1 MLIIITKLIILL
13 CFNVL
18 QYNNKP
24 VNTQITK
31 IITQKNNDN
40 LYNIKH
46 LQNRKQKMKNREPVV
61 SGKFYP
67 SDVEELKKMLSG
79 FFSEYSSSEEYKDV
93 IAIISPH
100 AGYVFSGKVAASAF
114 SKIDTDAEFENI
126 FVIAPSHHVAFN
138 GASIY
143 NIGNYITPLGEVK
156 VNFETVN
163 KLIEKGSYFGFY
175 PDAHKYEHSLEVQ
188 LPFLQ
193 YYLKKPFKIVPI
205 VVGTQDI
212 NILKSIAKQLQPWFN
227 NKNLFVISSD
237 FSHFPDYNG
246 AVEADGRMAQAV
258 ETKNVDSILHAVEE
272 NKKLNISNL
281 ATSACGLAG
290 IIILTQMA
298 QHSND
303 IKVEKILYEN
313 SGDTP
318 YGDKDRV
325 VGYLSFAFY
334 KEKTDDFSLSAKDK
348 QQLLAIARNAI
359 RSSLFGEDKNIQ
371 IDESEF
377 SETLKSEC
385 GVFVTL
391 HKDNKLRGCIGRFN
405 PDIPL
410 YKLVAQMAKASA
422 FNDTR
427 FTPVTADEF
436 NDLEIEISVLSPLKK
451 ISSPQ
456 EIEIGKHGIYI
467 KQGFN
472 SGTLLPQVA
481 VENSWDVKT
490 FLEYCSQ
497 YKAGIGKYGWKTAD
511 LYVYTAIVFS
521 E

>member
-1 MLIIITKLIILL
+1 MLVIFAKLIIVLY
-13 CFNVL
+13 FNGL
-18 QYNNKP
+18 HYTNQLPKAQ
-24 VNTQITK
+24 TMR
-31 IITQKNNDN
+31 D
-40 LYNIKH
+40 
-46 LQNRKQKMKNREPVV
+46 RKPVV

-67 SDVEELKKMLSG
+67 SDTRELTKMLSK
-79 FFSEYSSSEEYKDV
+79 FFSEYPYSDGYNI
-93 IAIISPH
+93 IAVISPH
-100 AGYVFSGKVAASAF
+100 AGYVFSGNVAASAF
-114 SKIDTDAEFENI
+114 SKINPDAEFDNV

-143 NIGNYITPLGEVK
+143 NIGNYITPLGKVE
-156 VNFETVN
+156 VNFETAN
-163 KLIEKGSYFGFY
+163 ELIEKGNYFGFY

-193 YYLKKPFKIVPI
+193 YHLKKPFKIVPI

-212 NILKSIAKQLQPWFN
+212 NILKSISKQLEPWV
-227 NKNLFVISSD
+227 NKNNLFVISSD
-237 FSHFPDYNG
+237 FSHFPDYKG
-246 AVEADGRMAQAV
+246 AVESDGRMAKAI
-258 ETKNVDSILHAVEE
+258 ETKSVGSILHAVDE
-272 NKKLNISNL
+272 NKKSNISNL
-281 ATSACGLAG
+281 ATSACGLSG
-290 IIILTQMA
+290 IIILTQMIE
-298 QHSND
+298 HNND
-303 IKVEKILYEN
+303 IKIKKILYEN

-325 VGYLSFAFY
+325 VGYLSFIAYRKISEEFL
-334 KEKTDDFSLSAKDK
+334 LSKKDK
-348 QQLLAIARNAI
+348 QQLLTIARGAI
-359 RSSLFGEDKNIQ
+359 YSSLFDKRKDNNPNK
-371 IDESEF
+371 SEL
-377 SETLKSEC
+377 SDILKSNC

-391 HKDNKLRGCIGRFN
+391 HKNNKLRGCIGRFN

-427 FTPVTADEF
+427 FMPVTADEF
-436 NDLEIEISVLSPLKK
+436 NDIEIEISILSPLKK
-451 ISSPQ
+451 NLSPD

-481 VENSWDVKT
+481 VENNWGVKT

-497 YKAGIGKYGWKTAD
+497 YKAGIGKNGWKTAE
-511 LYVYTAIVFS
+511 LYIYSAKVFS